1 MVLELIKR
9 IRPQGDR
16 CLIVDLG
23 DQIDA
28 SVGLRCLTLADSLR
42 QAKVPGVLDIVPSFT
57 AVAIYFEP
65 RRSDSD
71 DPIARLTGL
80 VQDIVSKIAD
90 GATTINAR
98 RIQIPVCYGGEH
110 GPDLTEVAT
119 RMGMDADEVVK
130 AHHGSICRVYMI
142 GFAPGHPYIG
152 IHDECFNLPRR
163 EVPRTAL
170 PAGSLGVAN
179 RQSTI
184 YPNVLPGGWHI
195 IGATPMRLFNAQA
208 EQPTLLMPG
217 DEIQFVPISADQFNA
232 IKGEQTRASARSD
245 A

>member
-1 MVLELIKR
+1 MAHDLIKR

-16 CLIVDLG
+16 CLIIDLG
-23 DQIDA
+23 DQIDQA
-28 SVGLRCLTLADSLR
+28 VGLRCLTLADGLR
-42 QAKVPGVLDIVPSFT
+42 QAQVPGVLDIVPSFT

-65 RRSDSD
+65 GKALGD
-71 DPIARLTGL
+71 DPIARLTSL
-80 VQDIVSKIAD
+80 VKDIVGRIAD
-90 GATTINAR
+90 GAQLSAR
-98 RIQIPVCYGGEH
+98 RIEIPVCYGGKH
-110 GPDLTEVAT
+110 GPDLEDVAK
-119 RMGMDADEVVK
+119 RMGLAPDEVVK

-152 IHDECFNLPRR
+152 IHDERFALPRR

-170 PAGSLGVAN
+170 PAGSLGIAN

-195 IGATPMRLFNAQA
+195 IGATPLKLFNAAA

-217 DEIQFVPISADQFNA
+217 DEIEFVPIGQDRFDAVKA
-232 IKGEQTRASARSD
+232 EQEGN
-245 A
+245 

>member
-1 MVLELIKR
+1 MADELIKR

-16 CLIVDLG
+16 CLIIDLG
-23 DQIDA
+23 DQIDQA
-28 SVGLRCLTLADSLR
+28 VGLRCLTLADSLR
-42 QAKVPGVLDIVPSFT
+42 QAQVPGVLDIVPSFT

-65 RRSDSD
+65 GKALGE

-80 VQDIVSKIAD
+80 VKEIIGQIAD
-90 GATTINAR
+90 GAQLSAR
-98 RIQIPVCYGGEH
+98 RIQIPVCYGGQH
-110 GPDLTEVAT
+110 GPDLEDVAK
-119 RMGMDADEVVK
+119 RMGLTPDEVVS

-152 IHDECFNLPRR
+152 IHDERFALPRR

-170 PAGSLGVAN
+170 PAGSLGIAN

-195 IGATPMRLFNAQA
+195 IGATPMRLFNAAA

-217 DEIQFVPISADQFNA
+217 DEIEFVPIDQARFDA
-232 IKGEQTRASARSD
+232 LKASEGVSQ
-245 A
+245 

>member
-1 MVLELIKR
+1 MTSDLIKR

-16 CLIVDLG
+16 CLMIDLG
-23 DQIDA
+23 DRIDQA
-28 SVGLRCLTLADSLR
+28 VGLRCLTLAERLR
-42 QAKVPGVLDIVPSFT
+42 QAQVPGIVDIVPSFT

-65 RRSDSD
+65 SAALGE
-71 DPIARLTGL
+71 DPMAHISAL
-80 VQDIVSKIAD
+80 VHTLAGQIKD
-90 GATTINAR
+90 GAALQSR

-110 GPDLTEVAT
+110 GPDLKDVAK
-119 RMGMDADEVVK
+119 RMGLTPNEVVQ
-130 AHHGSICRVYMI
+130 AHHGTICRVYMI

-152 IHDECFNLPRR
+152 IHDERFNLPRR

-195 IGATPMRLFNAQA
+195 IGATPLRLFNAQA
-208 EQPTLLMPG
+208 EQPTLLWPG
-217 DEIQFVPISADQFNA
+217 DEVEFVPISPEDYAR
-232 IKGEQTRASARSD
+232 IKAEQSALGGQ